1 LLITSILV
9 PVDGSDPAEKAL
21 NYALNMAEKHD
32 AKVEILTVID
42 EVKMAPDWA
51 REYSE
56 KLREQSEEA
65 LTSTFSK
72 AVKQKPNI
80 KISKCLAEGYASEEI
95 LKCVEKGHH
104 DLIVM
109 GSRGMGL
116 VRSLFLGSVSS
127 RVVNQAEIPVLIVK

>member
-1 LLITSILV
+1 MLITSILV
-9 PVDGSDPAEKAL
+9 PVDGSVHAEKAL
-21 NYALNMAEKHD
+21 NYALNLAEIHD
-32 AKVEILTVID
+32 AKVEIMTVVD

-56 KLREQSEEA
+56 KLREQDEDV

-72 AVKQKPNI
+72 AVKEKPNF

-95 LKCVEKGHH
+95 LKCAEKGHH

-116 VRSLFLGSVSS
+116 VRGLVLGSVSS

>member
-9 PVDGSDPAEKAL
+9 PVDGSVHAEKAL
-21 NYALNMAEKHD
+21 NYALNLAEIHD
-32 AKVEILTVID
+32 AKVELMTVVD

-56 KLREQSEEA
+56 KLREQDEDV

-72 AVKQKPNI
+72 AVKEKPNI

-95 LKCVEKGHH
+95 LKCAEKGHH

-116 VRSLFLGSVSS
+116 VRGLILGSVSS

>member
-1 LLITSILV
+1 MFITSILV

-32 AKVEILTVID
+32 AKVEILTVVD

-56 KLREQSEEA
+56 KLREQGEETLA
-65 LTSTFSK
+65 STFSK

-95 LKCVEKGHH
+95 LIRAEKGHH

-116 VRSLFLGSVSS
+116 VRSLFLGSVST
-127 RVVNQAEIPVLIVK
+127 RVVNQAEIPVMIVK

>member
-1 LLITSILV
+1 MLITSILI
-9 PVDGSDPAEKAL
+9 PVDGSDHAEKAL
-21 NYALNMAEKHD
+21 NYALNLAEIHD
-32 AKVEILTVID
+32 AKVDIVTVVD
-42 EVKMAPDWA
+42 EVKLAPDWV

-56 KLREQSEEA
+56 KLREQGEKV

-72 AVKQKPNI
+72 AVKEKPNL
-80 KISKCLAEGYASEEI
+80 KVSKCLAEGYASEEI
-95 LKCVEKGHH
+95 LKCAEKGRH

-116 VRSLFLGSVSS
+116 VRGLFLGSVSS

>member
-1 LLITSILV
+1 MLITSILV
-9 PVDGSDPAEKAL
+9 PVDGSVPAEKAL
-21 NYALNMAEKHD
+21 NYALNLAEIHD
-32 AKVEILTVID
+32 AKVELMTVVD

-56 KLREQSEEA
+56 KLREQDEDV
-65 LTSTFSK
+65 LTSIFSK
-72 AVKQKPNI
+72 AVKEKPNI

-95 LKCVEKGHH
+95 LKCAEKGHH

-116 VRSLFLGSVSS
+116 IRGLVLGSVSS

>member
-1 LLITSILV
+1 MLFTSILV

-32 AKVEILTVID
+32 AKVEILIVID
-42 EVKMAPDWA
+42 KVKMAPDWA

-56 KLREQSEEA
+56 KLREQAEEA

-109 GSRGMGL
+109 GSRSIGF
-116 VRSLFLGSVSS
+116 R
-127 RVVNQAEIPVLIVK
+127 

>member
-1 LLITSILV
+1 MLITSILV

-21 NYALNMAEKHD
+21 NYALSMAEIHD
-32 AKVEILTVID
+32 AKVDILTVID
-42 EVKMAPDWA
+42 EVNLAPDWA

-56 KLREQSEEA
+56 KLREQGEEV
-65 LTSTFSK
+65 LTKIFSM
-72 AVKQKPNI
+72 AVKQKPNLE
-80 KISKCLAEGYASEEI
+80 ISKCLAEGYASEEI
-95 LKCVEKGHH
+95 LKCAGKGHH

-116 VRSLFLGSVSS
+116 VRGLVLGSVSS

>member
-1 LLITSILV
+1 MLITSILV
-9 PVDGSDPAEKAL
+9 PVDGSVHAEKAL
-21 NYALNMAEKHD
+21 NYALNLAEIHD
-32 AKVEILTVID
+32 AKVELMTVVD

-56 KLREQSEEA
+56 KLREQDEDV

-72 AVKQKPNI
+72 AVKEKPNI

-95 LKCVEKGHH
+95 LKCAEKGHH

-116 VRSLFLGSVSS
+116 IRGLVLGSVSS

>member
-1 LLITSILV
+1 MLITSILV

-21 NYALNMAEKHD
+21 NYALNLAEIHD
-32 AKVEILTVID
+32 AKVELMTVVD

-56 KLREQSEEA
+56 KLREQDEDV

-72 AVKQKPNI
+72 AVKEKPNI

-95 LKCVEKGHH
+95 LKCAEKGHH

-116 VRSLFLGSVSS
+116 VRGLVLGSVSS

>member
-1 LLITSILV
+1 MLITSILV
-9 PVDGSDPAEKAL
+9 PIDGSDPAEKAL
-21 NYALNMAEKHD
+21 NYALNLAEIHD
-32 AKVEILTVID
+32 AKVEIMTVVD

-56 KLREQSEEA
+56 KLREQDEDV

-72 AVKQKPNI
+72 AVKEKPNI

-95 LKCVEKGHH
+95 LKCAEKGHH

-116 VRSLFLGSVSS
+116 VRGLVLGSVSS

>member
-1 LLITSILV
+1 MLITSILV
-9 PVDGSDPAEKAL
+9 PVDGSVHAEKAL
-21 NYALNMAEKHD
+21 NYALNLAEIHD
-32 AKVEILTVID
+32 AKVELMTVVD

-56 KLREQSEEA
+56 KLREQDEDV

-72 AVKQKPNI
+72 AVKEKPNI

-95 LKCVEKGHH
+95 LKCAEKGHH

-109 GSRGMGL
+109 GSRGMGIIRGL
-116 VRSLFLGSVSS
+116 ALGSVSS

>member
-9 PVDGSDPAEKAL
+9 PVDGSVHAENAL
-21 NYALNMAEKHD
+21 NYALNLAEIHD
-32 AKVEILTVID
+32 AKVELMTVVD

-56 KLREQSEEA
+56 KLREQDEGV

-72 AVKQKPNI
+72 AVKEKPNI
-80 KISKCLAEGYASEEI
+80 KISKCIAEGYASEEI
-95 LKCVEKGHH
+95 LKCAEKGHH

-116 VRSLFLGSVSS
+116 VRGLILGSVSS

>member
-1 LLITSILV
+1 MLITSILV
-9 PVDGSDPAEKAL
+9 PVDGSDPAENAL
-21 NYALNMAEKHD
+21 NYALNLAEIHD
-32 AKVEILTVID
+32 AKVEILTVVD

-56 KLREQSEEA
+56 KLREQGEEV
-65 LTSTFSK
+65 LTSIFSK
-72 AVKQKPNI
+72 AVKEKPNL

-95 LKCVEKGHH
+95 LKCAEKGHH

-116 VRSLFLGSVSS
+116 VRGLVLGSVSS
-127 RVVNQAEIPVLIVK
+127 RVVNQALIPVLIVK

>member
-1 LLITSILV
+1 MLITSILV

-32 AKVEILTVID
+32 AKVEILTVVD

-56 KLREQSEEA
+56 KLREQSEEV
-65 LTSTFSK
+65 LTKAFSM

-109 GSRGMGL
+109 GSRGMWL

>member
-1 LLITSILV
+1 
-9 PVDGSDPAEKAL
+9 
-21 NYALNMAEKHD
+21 MAEKHD
-32 AKVEILTVID
+32 AKVEILTVVD

-56 KLREQSEEA
+56 KLREQSEEV
-65 LTSTFSK
+65 LTKAFSK

-95 LKCVEKGHH
+95 LKYVEKGHH

-116 VRSLFLGSVSS
+116 VRSLLLGSVSS

>member
-1 LLITSILV
+1 MLITSILV

-32 AKVEILTVID
+32 AKVEVLTVID

-56 KLREQSEEA
+56 KLREQGEEV

-80 KISKCLAEGYASEEI
+80 KISKCLSEGYASEEI
-95 LKCVEKGHH
+95 LKRAEKGHH

>member
-1 LLITSILV
+1 LSITSILV

-21 NYALNMAEKHD
+21 DYALNLAEIHD
-32 AKVEILTVID
+32 AKVEIFTVVD
-42 EVKMAPDWA
+42 EVKVAPDWA

-56 KLREQSEEA
+56 KLREQGEEV

-80 KISKCLAEGYASEEI
+80 EISKCLAEGYASEEI
-95 LKCVEKGHH
+95 LKCAEKGHH

-116 VRSLFLGSVSS
+116 VRGLVLGSVSS

>member
-9 PVDGSDPAEKAL
+9 PVDGSVHAEKAL
-21 NYALNMAEKHD
+21 NYALNLAEIHD
-32 AKVEILTVID
+32 AKVEIMTVVD

-56 KLREQSEEA
+56 KLREQDEDV

-72 AVKQKPNI
+72 AVKEKPNI

-95 LKCVEKGHH
+95 LKCAEKGHH

-116 VRSLFLGSVSS
+116 VRGLILGSVSS

>member
-1 LLITSILV
+1 MLITSILV
-9 PVDGSDPAEKAL
+9 PVDGSVHAEKAL
-21 NYALNMAEKHD
+21 NYALNLAEIHD
-32 AKVEILTVID
+32 AKVELMTVVN

-56 KLREQSEEA
+56 KLREQDEDV

-72 AVKQKPNI
+72 AVKEKPNI

-95 LKCVEKGHH
+95 LKCAEKGHH

-116 VRSLFLGSVSS
+116 VRGLVLGSVSS

>member
-1 LLITSILV
+1 MLITSILV

-21 NYALNMAEKHD
+21 NYAINMAEKHD
-32 AKVEILTVID
+32 AKVEILTVVD

-56 KLREQSEEA
+56 KLREQSEEV
-65 LTSTFSK
+65 LTKAFSK

-95 LKCVEKGHH
+95 LKRAEKGHH
-104 DLIVM
+104 DLIIM
-109 GSRGMGL
+109 GSRGMGI
-116 VRSLFLGSVSS
+116 VRGLLLGSVST
-127 RVVNQAEIPVLIVK
+127 RVANEAGIPVLIVK